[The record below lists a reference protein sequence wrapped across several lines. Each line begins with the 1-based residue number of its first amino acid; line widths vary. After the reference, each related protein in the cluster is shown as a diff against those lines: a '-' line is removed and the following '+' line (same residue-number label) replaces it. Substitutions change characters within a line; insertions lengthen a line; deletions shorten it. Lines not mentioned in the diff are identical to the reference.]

1 MMQPSEADS
10 LLQSP
15 QRKRKVTETEEHE
28 EEEADAEE
36 PFEAEEAKTRCS
48 CPICGLHVLEED
60 INNHLDTCLNRSTVL
75 ELVRETDKI
84 PLPKH
89 PLKSLPSKPRSGRKR
104 R

>member
-1 MMQPSEADS
+1 MEG
-10 LLQSP
+10 
-15 QRKRKVTETEEHE
+15 EEEE

-36 PFEAEEAKTRCS
+36 RLEPEETKTHCT
-48 CPICGLHVLEED
+48 CPICGLHVLEEE

-75 ELVRETDKI
+75 KLVRESDKI

-89 PLKSLPSKPRSGRKR
+89 PRKLRPLKSKPRKR